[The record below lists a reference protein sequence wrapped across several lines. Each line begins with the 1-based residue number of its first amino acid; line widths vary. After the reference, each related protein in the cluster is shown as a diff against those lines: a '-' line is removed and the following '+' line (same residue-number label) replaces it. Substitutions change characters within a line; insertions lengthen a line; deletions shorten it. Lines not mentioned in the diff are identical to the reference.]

1 MKRICVYCGSN
12 PGLRQEYTAAA
23 VAVGEALAARGL
35 GLVYGGG
42 AVGLMGVVADAA
54 LASGAEVIGVIPEK
68 LMRKEIAHAGV
79 TEMHVTKTMH
89 ERKALMTDLADGFI
103 ALPGGIGTFD
113 ELFETWTWGQLG
125 YHRKPFGLLN
135 VADYYTPLVT
145 FLDHVTE
152 QGFMRA
158 EHRAAL
164 MVETYVETLLDRFAT
179 FTPPDLPKWLERED
193 R

>member
-12 PGLRQEYTAAA
+12 PGLRKEYADAA
-23 VAVGEALAARGL
+23 VAVGEALAKRGL
-35 GLVYGGG
+35 GLIYGGG
-42 AVGLMGVVADAA
+42 AVGLMGIVADAA
-54 LASGAEVIGVIPEK
+54 LARGAQVIGVIPEK
-68 LMRKEIAHAGV
+68 LMLKEIAHMGV
-79 TEMHVTKTMH
+79 SEMFVTKTMH

-113 ELFETWTWGQLG
+113 ELFESWTWGQLG

-135 VADYYTPLVT
+135 VADYYTPLVS

-164 MVETYVETLLDRFAT
+164 MVETFVEPLLDRFAT
-179 FTPPDLPKWLERED
+179 FTPPELPKWLARED

>member
-12 PGLRQEYTAAA
+12 PGFRKEYADAA
-23 VAVGEALAARGL
+23 VAVGEALAKRGL

-42 AVGLMGVVADAA
+42 AVGLMGIVADAA
-54 LASGAEVIGVIPEK
+54 LARGAQVIGVIPEK
-68 LMRKEIAHAGV
+68 LMLKEIAHMGV
-79 TEMHVTKTMH
+79 TEMCVTKTMH

-145 FLDHVTE
+145 FLDHVTD

-179 FTPPDLPKWLERED
+179 FTPPELPKWLARED

>member
-12 PGLRQEYTAAA
+12 PGLRQEYTEAA

-164 MVETYVETLLDRFAT
+164 MVETYVETLLDRFVT
-179 FTPPDLPKWLERED
+179 FIPPDLPKWLEGED

>member
-12 PGLRQEYTAAA
+12 PGLRQEYTEAAI
-23 VAVGEALAARGL
+23 AVGEALAARGL

-164 MVETYVETLLDRFAT
+164 MVETFAETLLDRFAT
-179 FTPPDLPKWLERED
+179 FTPPDLPKWLERGD
-193 R
+193 V